1 MKHRRASG
9 LAGVGLSLGAAI
21 GASGAPIQVVPNGPA
36 EGDGYG
42 SAVSVWGNVAVVGSP
57 QDDENGANAGAA
69 YLLRRDCSS

>member
-1 MKHRRASG
+1 MRHCIASG
-9 LAGVGLSLGAAI
+9 IAAVSWSLGTAI
-21 GASGAPIQVVPNGPA
+21 GAIGAPIQVVPNGLA